1 MSICGVSGVVSIGG
15 DTDGLLLLLVF
26 KHENKYREN
35 DNVAAFNPL
44 KN

>member
-26 KHENKYREN
+26 KHENYREN
-35 DNVAAFNPL
+35 DNVAAFIPL